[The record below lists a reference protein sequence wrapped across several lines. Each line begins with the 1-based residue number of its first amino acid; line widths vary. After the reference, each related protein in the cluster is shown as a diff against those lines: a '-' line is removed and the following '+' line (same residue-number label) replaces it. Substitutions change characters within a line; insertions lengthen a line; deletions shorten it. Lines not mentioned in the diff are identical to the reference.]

1 MNHAT
6 VQEVLENELKYK
18 REEVIAKE
26 AALAAERKAKDEA
39 LAAERKAK
47 DEALAAKDEALA
59 AERKAKDEA
68 LAAKEAALA
77 AERKAKDEA
86 VAKQH
91 KLELEQQRNGPR
103 LERLHVR
110 FTFGARLASACL
122 EGHCMP
128 L

>member
-1 MNHAT
+1 M
-6 VQEVLENELKYK
+6 QEVLENELKYK
-18 REEVIAKE
+18 REEVI
-26 AALAAERKAKDEA
+26 
-39 LAAERKAK
+39 
-47 DEALAAKDEALA
+47 
-59 AERKAKDEA
+59 
-68 LAAKEAALA
+68 AKEAALA

>member
-47 DEALAAKDEALA
+47 DEA
-59 AERKAKDEA
+59 
-68 LAAKEAALA
+68 
-77 AERKAKDEA
+77 

-103 LERLHVR
+103 LERLHLR
-110 FTFGARLASACL
+110 ITFGARLASACL
-122 EGHCMP
+122 EGHFMP

>member
-1 MNHAT
+1 MLNHAT
-6 VQEVLENELKYK
+6 VQEVLETELKYK
-18 REEVIAKE
+18 REEVIAKEAALVAERKAKDEALAAKE

-39 LAAERKAK
+39 LAAK
-47 DEALAAKDEALA
+47 EA
-59 AERKAKDEA
+59 A

>member
-39 LAAERKAK
+39 LAA
-47 DEALAAKDEALA
+47 KDEALA
-59 AERKAKDEA
+59 AERKAKDE
-68 LAAKEAALA
+68 ALA

>member
-26 AALAAERKAKDEA
+26 AALAAERKAKDE
-39 LAAERKAK
+39 
-47 DEALAAKDEALA
+47 
-59 AERKAKDEA
+59 
-68 LAAKEAALA
+68 ALA